1 MNKTEFT
8 AAVLA
13 AEPTLYRVARSMLP
27 CEADCADAA
36 QSAILRAWEKLDTLK
51 SPEYF
56 RTWLVRIL
64 INECRSALRRR
75 SRYACA
81 EPDESLPAPEPER
94 YDELYEA
101 LYSLDEKY
109 RLPVTLHYL
118 EGFRLAEIAEMLRL
132 PQGTVATRLR
142 RARELLREKLKGE
155 YCV

>member
-36 QSAILRAWEKLDTLK
+36 QNAILKAWERLHTLRRQ
-51 SPEYF
+51 EYF

-64 INECRSALRRR
+64 INECRSMLRRR
-75 SRYACA
+75 ARFCA
-81 EPDESLPAPEPER
+81 LEPEGEGPAPERES

-101 LYSLDEKY
+101 LRSLDGKY
-109 RLPVTLHYL
+109 RLPVTLYYF
-118 EGFRLAEIAEMLRL
+118 EGFKTAEIAAMLNL
-132 PQGTVATRLR
+132 SEGTVGTRLR

-155 YCV
+155 CFA

>member
-1 MNKTEFT
+1 MDKTEFA

-13 AEPTLYRVARSMLP
+13 AEPTLYRVARSMLAS
-27 CEADCADAA
+27 EADALDAA
-36 QSAILRAWEKLDTLK
+36 QNAILRAWERLDSLR

-75 SRYACA
+75 ARFAG

-94 YDELYEA
+94 YDELYAA

-142 RARELLREKLKGE
+142 RARELLREELKGE
-155 YCV
+155 CYA

>member
-1 MNKTEFT
+1 MDKTEFA

-75 SRYACA
+75 ARFAG
-81 EPDESLPAPEPER
+81 EPDESLPVPEPER
-94 YDELYEA
+94 YDELYAA

-142 RARELLREKLKGE
+142 RARELLREELKGE
-155 YCV
+155 CYA

>member
-1 MNKTEFT
+1 MDKTEVA

-13 AEPTLYRVARSMLP
+13 AEPTLDRVARSMLP

-75 SRYACA
+75 ARFAG

-94 YDELYEA
+94 YDELYAA

-142 RARELLREKLKGE
+142 RARELLREELKGE
-155 YCV
+155 CYA

>member
-1 MNKTEFT
+1 MDKTEFA

-75 SRYACA
+75 ARFAG
-81 EPDESLPAPEPER
+81 EPDESLPVPEPER
-94 YDELYEA
+94 YDELYAA

-118 EGFRLAEIAEMLRL
+118 EGFRLAEIAEMLRM

-142 RARELLREKLKGE
+142 RARELLREELKGE
-155 YCV
+155 CYA